1 MADLGLKR
9 EQLVEKKS
17 IEVGNIF
24 TLGTR
29 FSVPLGLTFKNE
41 EGSESP
47 VIMGCYGIG
56 PARVMG
62 TIAEILSDDRGLI
75 WPEVIAP
82 FRYHLV
88 SLGHAGDEVSK
99 VVDELYADLTSHGVE
114 VLYDDRD
121 ARAGEKF
128 ADSDLLGLPY
138 RIVVGK
144 DAVASGQFEVINRAT
159 GAVEK
164 KSHAEILQS

>member
-1 MADLGLKR
+1 LGLHK

-29 FSVPLGLTFKNE
+29 FSKPLGLTYKDE
-41 EGSESP
+41 EGNAVP

-62 TIAEILSDDRGLI
+62 TIAEVLSDEKGLI
-75 WPEVIAP
+75 WPEVVAP
-82 FRYHLV
+82 FTYHLV
-88 SLGHAGDEVSK
+88 SLGHSGDEVSK
-99 VVDELYADLTSHGVE
+99 TADALYGDLTKAGMT

-121 ARAGEKF
+121 VRAGEKF
-128 ADSDLLGLPY
+128 ADSDLLGMPY

-144 DAVASGQFEVINRAT
+144 EAAETGMFEVVHRAT
-159 GAVEK
+159 GIVEK
-164 KSHAEILQS
+164 KSRAEIIGQYT